1 MSSSQEAAG
10 GGGRREEGLS
20 PVQIFALATL
30 YYEESKQREKEE
42 MLDRQRD
49 RTQPPQSDVLPQPV
63 SIMVRDLCNKL
74 PYSITSETA
83 TAEQVGKQMESLVE
97 RGFLEQVFK
106 IKTGEFAT
114 FTITADGMLVINR
127 ILGKLSQKIEDK
139 KITEQDI
146 DSAEGDSG
154 AKEHL
159 KGLLNKLV
167 DKSQNEIVE
176 TLFSAIQTQGMPIVL
191 LLIELAK

>member
-1 MSSSQEAAG
+1 MSSSQEAG
-10 GGGRREEGLS
+10 GGGGLS

-49 RTQPPQSDVLPQPV
+49 RTQPPQSDVLPHPV

-74 PYSITSETA
+74 PYSINSETL
-83 TAEQVGKQMESLVE
+83 TAEQVCNQMESLVE
-97 RGFLEQVFK
+97 RGLLEQVFK

-127 ILGKLSQKIEDK
+127 ILGKLSQQIEDK
-139 KITEQDI
+139 KVKEQDI
-146 DSAEGDSG
+146 DRAEGDSG
-154 AKEHL
+154 AKEYL
-159 KGLLNKLV
+159 KGMWNNFV
-167 DKSQNEIVE
+167 DKSQNEILE
-176 TLFSAIQTQGMPIVL
+176 MLFSAIRTQGLPLAL
-191 LLIELAK
+191 LLINLSG

>member
-1 MSSSQEAAG
+1 MSSSQEAG
-10 GGGRREEGLS
+10 GGEGLS

-49 RTQPPQSDVLPQPV
+49 RTQPPQSDVLPHPV

-74 PYSITSETA
+74 PYSINSETL
-83 TAEQVGKQMESLVE
+83 TAEQVCNQMESLVE
-97 RGFLEQVFK
+97 RGLLEQVFK

-127 ILGKLSQKIEDK
+127 ILGKLSQQIEDK
-139 KITEQDI
+139 KVMDQDI
-146 DSAEGDSG
+146 DRAEGDSG
-154 AKEHL
+154 AKEYL
-159 KGLLNKLV
+159 KGMWNNFV
-167 DKSQNEIVE
+167 DKSQNEVLE
-176 TLFSAIQTQGMPIVL
+176 MLFSAIRTRGLPFVL
-191 LLIELAK
+191 LLINLSG

>member
-1 MSSSQEAAG
+1 MSSSQKAG
-10 GGGRREEGLS
+10 GGEEELS

-30 YYEESKQREKEE
+30 YYQESKQREKEE

-49 RTQPPQSDVLPQPV
+49 TTLPPQSDVLPNPI

-74 PYSITSETA
+74 PYSINSETL
-83 TAEQVGKQMESLVE
+83 TAEQVCNQMQSLVE
-97 RGFLEQVFK
+97 RGLLEQVFK

-127 ILGKLSQKIEDK
+127 ILGKLSQQIEDK
-139 KITEQDI
+139 KVTEQDI
-146 DSAEGDSG
+146 DRAEGDSG

-159 KGLLNKLV
+159 KGMWNNFV
-167 DKSQNEIVE
+167 DKSQNEILE
-176 TLFSAIQTQGMPIVL
+176 MLFSAIRTQGLPLAL
-191 LLIELAK
+191 LLINLSG